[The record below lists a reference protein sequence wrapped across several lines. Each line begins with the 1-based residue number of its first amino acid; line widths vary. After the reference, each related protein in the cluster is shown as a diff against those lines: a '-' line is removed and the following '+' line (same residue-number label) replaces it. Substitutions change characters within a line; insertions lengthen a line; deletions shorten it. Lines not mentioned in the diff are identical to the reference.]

1 MTAIAANAAHPD
13 GTRHAEIWEL
23 LATVVDPELD
33 EPVTDMGFISRID
46 VDASDC
52 VHIDF
57 RLPTY
62 WCAANFAFLMASD
75 MRDVLRTLPW
85 ARGTHIVLGEHMYAD
100 KINSGIAG
108 GLTFEDTFGDEADGN
123 LDEVRQTFLV
133 KAFQR
138 RQEALIH
145 HLMAGGA
152 TADRIC
158 AMSIADL
165 PAASGTDEGRKLVA
179 RYLDRRAVVGSYG
192 PQSQAFVTAEG
203 QSLTPPGLAGY
214 LTGLR
219 RVRANAEFN
228 GALCRGLLA
237 VRFDME
243 TPLPPR
249 NKGACRAKAASTQPT
264 TNIE

>member
-1 MTAIAANAAHPD
+1 MTSRAANTAHP
-13 GTRHAEIWEL
+13 GETRHAEVWEL

-46 VDASDC
+46 VDARNC
-52 VHIDF
+52 VHVDF

-75 MRDVLRTLPW
+75 MRDVLRTLTW
-85 ARGTHIVLGEHMYAD
+85 VKGTHIVLGEHMYAE
-100 KINSGIAG
+100 KINSGIAR
-108 GLTFEDTFGDEADGN
+108 GLSFKDTFGDEADGN

-145 HLMAGGA
+145 HLMAAGA

-165 PAASGTDEGRKLVA
+165 AADRGSEEGRKLVA
-179 RYLDRRAVVGSYG
+179 RYLDRRAVVGPYVA
-192 PQSQAFVTAEG
+192 QSQAFVTAEG
-203 QSLTPPGLAGY
+203 QSITPDGLAGY

-249 NKGACRAKAASTQPT
+249 SKGACRPKAASTQPT
-264 TNIE
+264 ENIE